1 MIFKDSDNMET
12 VFESNNIKYVK
23 LSYDLIDDYLKMIND
38 VSIKSLVS
46 KKYYEITYDEE
57 GKFNL
62 YGASLDSE
70 GRLREVEDVD
80 MDDVFD
86 MMINRYRESILKG
99 EI

>member
-1 MIFKDSDNMET
+1 MDKEIEYDILMEFNYDGNDYVIYTDN
-12 VFESNNIKYVK
+12 S
-23 LSYDLIDDYLKMIND
+23 
-38 VSIKSLVS
+38 
-46 KKYYEITYDEE
+46 YDEE

>member
-1 MIFKDSDNMET
+1 MDKEIEYDILMEFNYDGNDYVIYTDN
-12 VFESNNIKYVK
+12 
-23 LSYDLIDDYLKMIND
+23 
-38 VSIKSLVS
+38 
-46 KKYYEITYDEE
+46 TYDEE

-62 YGASLDSE
+62 YGAATDSE